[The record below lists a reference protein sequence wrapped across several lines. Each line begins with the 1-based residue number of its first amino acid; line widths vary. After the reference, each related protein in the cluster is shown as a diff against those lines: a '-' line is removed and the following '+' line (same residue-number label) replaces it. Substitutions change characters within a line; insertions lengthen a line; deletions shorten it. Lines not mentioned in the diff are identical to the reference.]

1 LPGRGYAPYT
11 TLERMTPSAPA
22 IGRPTAF
29 ACSTL
34 GHAVLLAI
42 LLMWPLA
49 ATVPREK
56 PVTLLPLAFVSRPGG
71 GGGGAIPGPPE
82 PPQGPPVPAVAP
94 APPPKPE
101 ALAKPVAKPKPRPT
115 PVVAAKPRPKPA
127 PETAAP
133 PAPAA
138 PAVGSGAAGTTPG
151 AGAATGGGG
160 AGTGNGTGGDG
171 GSGARPAYGTNP
183 KPPYPIAAR
192 RLGQQGVVLLKVL
205 VRPDGSPAD
214 VQVQRSS
221 GHELLDE
228 AAANTVRSRWKFI
241 PARRGDEAV
250 ESTVT
255 FPIRFDLKTG

>member
-1 LPGRGYAPYT
+1 
-11 TLERMTPSAPA
+11 MTPPAPA

-42 LLMWPLA
+42 LLLWPIA
-49 ATVPREK
+49 ATVPITK
-56 PVTLLPLAFVSRPGG
+56 SVTLMPLAYVSRPGG

-82 PPQGPPVPAVAP
+82 PPQGPPVPAVVAP

-101 ALAKPVAKPKPRPT
+101 ALTKPVVKPKPKPAPVLAAKPKPKPTPEIAARPT
-115 PVVAAKPRPKPA
+115 
-127 PETAAP
+127 AP
-133 PAPAA
+133 PAATT
-138 PAVGSGAAGTTPG
+138 GSGTAGTTSG
-151 AGAATGGGG
+151 SGAATGGGG

-205 VRPDGSPAD
+205 VRPDGSPAE

-228 AAANTVRSRWKFI
+228 AAASTVRTRWKFI
-241 PARRGDEAV
+241 PARRGAEPV